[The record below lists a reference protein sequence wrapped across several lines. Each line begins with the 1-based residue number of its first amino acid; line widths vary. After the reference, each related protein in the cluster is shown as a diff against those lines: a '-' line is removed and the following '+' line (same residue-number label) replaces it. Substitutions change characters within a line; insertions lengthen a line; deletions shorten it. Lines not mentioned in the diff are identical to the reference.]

1 MCDDAKDIE
10 KFVKENME
18 EIERILKAQ
27 KSSFKEKTEQKKE
40 KAEEMMK
47 SFASLFF
54 SPDIQR
60 HFVRA
65 GIEFL
70 SGVDELIRSAPM
82 PGFVKETMEH
92 AHETKE
98 TIKDEVKKD
107 ADAKNKAAKPDKDK
121 KIKKIDVE

>member
-1 MCDDAKDIE
+1 MCDNEKDIE
-10 KFVKENME
+10 KFVKENTE

-27 KSSFKEKTEQKKE
+27 KGSFKEKAEQKKE
-40 KAEEMMK
+40 KAEETMK
-47 SFASLFF
+47 SFFSLFF

-70 SGVDELIRSAPM
+70 SGIDELMRSAPM
-82 PGFVKETMEH
+82 PGFVKETMER